1 MADRERADGELVRDI
16 LGGDETAFVELYR
29 KWQGPVFRFALGMTG
44 SRETAED
51 VTQDAFMILF
61 RDGSRFDPERG
72 PLGAYLRGIARNLVY
87 RRFRRDGRHVELPE
101 ELGESRPSGEQDD
114 PAAELLRREDVRMV
128 RSAILELPAR
138 FREVVV
144 LCELEGLSYAE
155 AAAALGVPIGTVR
168 SRLFRAR
175 EGLARRLLPAEER
188 APLWKR
194 ALVRLN
200 P

>member
-1 MADRERADGELVRDI
+1 MNDGERSDGELVKGI
-16 LGGDETAFVELYR
+16 LDGDETAFVCLYR
-29 KWQGPVFRFALGMTG
+29 KWQGAVFRFALGMTG
-44 SRETAED
+44 SREAAED
-51 VTQDAFMILF
+51 VTQDTFMVLF
-61 RDGSRFDPERG
+61 RDGRRFDPERG

-87 RRFRRDGRHVELPE
+87 RRFRKDGRYVELPE
-101 ELGESRPSGEQDD
+101 ELGEGRPGGERDD
-114 PAAELLRREDVRMV
+114 PAAELMRREDIQAVRA
-128 RSAILELPAR
+128 AILGLPER

-155 AAAALGVPIGTVR
+155 AAESLGIPIGTIR

-175 EGLARRLLPAEER
+175 ESLARGFLRAEER